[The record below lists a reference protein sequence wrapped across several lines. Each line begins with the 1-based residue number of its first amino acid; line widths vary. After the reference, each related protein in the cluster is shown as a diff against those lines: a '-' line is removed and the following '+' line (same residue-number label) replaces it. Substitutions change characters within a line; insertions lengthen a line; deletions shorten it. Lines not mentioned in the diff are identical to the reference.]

1 MLFAPAI
8 CGQLRKLPDDSAI
21 SRQLAT
27 MKPPKL
33 VVQSYNRPLWELDNL
48 HLMAKIGL
56 IPSSK
61 NGVLE
66 WVVISD
72 EFYTPLPH

>member
-33 VVQSYNRPLWELDNL
+33 VVQSCNRPLWELDNL
-48 HLMAKIGL
+48 HLIKIGL
-56 IPSSK
+56 NHLVK
-61 NGVLE
+61 MGFLNGFNR
-66 WVVISD
+66 